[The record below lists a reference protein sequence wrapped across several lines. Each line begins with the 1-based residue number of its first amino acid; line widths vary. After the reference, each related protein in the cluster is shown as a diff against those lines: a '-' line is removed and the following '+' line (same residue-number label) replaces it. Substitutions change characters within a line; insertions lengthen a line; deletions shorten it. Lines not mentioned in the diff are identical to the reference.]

1 MSTVYVPLVKVDVVL
16 EAGARLGEGPL
27 WDPRESVLRW
37 VDILPGLVHRFDPE
51 SGEDTSFEVDEPVGT
66 VAARS
71 GGGLVLATRSGIST
85 SEVDGSAPTRLH
97 EVATDPAGGR
107 FNDGKA
113 DRWGRFWAGTMLEG
127 TRGAGAFYRLDA
139 DGSLHTVLT
148 DVSVS
153 NGMGWSPDGRTMYY
167 VDTPTGG
174 VDAFDHDPDTGEVTN
189 RRRLVEIERGWP
201 DGMTVDAE
209 GNLWVALWD
218 GWAVRRY
225 TPEGRLTHTVELP
238 AQRVTSCAFG
248 GPDLSTLYLT
258 SAREGLPEAVLAN
271 QPQAGSLF
279 AIEAGVSGQE
289 PGEWAG

>member
-1 MSTVYVPLVKVDVVL
+1 MIVDVVL
-16 EAGARLGEGPL
+16 EAGAQLGEGPL

-37 VDILPGLVHRFDPE
+37 VDILPGRVHRFDPE
-51 SGEDTSFEVDEPVGT
+51 SGEDTFFEFGEPVGT
-66 VAARS
+66 VAARRA
-71 GGGLVLATRSGIST
+71 GGLVLATKSGIST
-85 SEVDGSAPTRLH
+85 TESDGSSPTRLH
-97 EVATDPAGGR
+97 EVSTDPPGGR

-113 DRWGRFWAGTMLEG
+113 DRWGRFWAGTLLED
-127 TRGAGAFYRLDA
+127 TRGCSAFYRLDP

-148 DVSVS
+148 GVSVS

-189 RRRLVEIERGWP
+189 RRRLFDIERGWP
-201 DGMTVDAE
+201 DGMSVDAE
-209 GNLWVALWD
+209 GNLWVALYD

-225 TPEGRLTHTVELP
+225 TPEGRLTDTVELP

-258 SAREGLPEAVLAN
+258 SAREGLPEPVLAN
-271 QPQAGSLF
+271 QPQAGSVF
-279 AIEAGVSGQE
+279 ALEAGVPGQE